1 MSAYEPAG
9 AAVSPLAARMYGAAY
24 LDDDLVETDPL
35 WGYLLR
41 DVTPRA
47 EGARSMARV
56 REALGELIAREC
68 ARRLAR
74 LGGTEPDLKVG
85 L

>member
-1 MSAYEPAG
+1 MSAFEPEG
-9 AAVSPLAARMYGAAY
+9 AAVSPLDARMYGAAY
-24 LDDDLVETDPL
+24 LDDDLLETDPL
-35 WGYLLR
+35 RGYLLR

-47 EGARSMARV
+47 DRARSMARV

-74 LGGTEPDLKVG
+74 LGGTEPELKFA

>member
-1 MSAYEPAG
+1 
-9 AAVSPLAARMYGAAY
+9 MYGAAY
-24 LDDDLVETDPL
+24 LDDDLLETDPL
-35 WGYLLR
+35 RGYLLR

-47 EGARSMARV
+47 DRARSMARV
-56 REALGELIAREC
+56 REALSELIAREC

-74 LGGTEPDLKVG
+74 LGGTEPELKFA

>member
-1 MSAYEPAG
+1 MSAHEPEG
-9 AAVSPLAARMYGAAY
+9 ASVSPLDARMYGAAY
-24 LDDDLVETDPL
+24 LDDDLLETDPL
-35 WGYLLR
+35 RGYLLR

-47 EGARSMARV
+47 DRARSMARV
-56 REALGELIAREC
+56 REALSELIAREC

-74 LGGTEPDLKVG
+74 LGGTEPELKFA

>member
-1 MSAYEPAG
+1 LSAFEPAG
-9 AAVSPLAARMYGAAY
+9 FAASPLDARMYGAAY
-24 LDDDLVETDPL
+24 LDDDLLETDPL
-35 WGYLLR
+35 RGYLLR

-47 EGARSMARV
+47 EGARSMSRV
-56 REALGELIAREC
+56 REALSELIAREC

-74 LGGTEPDLKVG
+74 LGGTEPDLKAG